1 MEHSVILLF
10 NVSVARSDGKVIG
23 KAYDDAG
30 NLVQLTYPDGYYLD
44 YSYDSLNRLED
55 IVEAGTTTLAAYT
68 YDSLSRRSSTTF
80 DNGVTTTVSYEPDN
94 VISAMAFQF
103 SGQAVTFDYTY
114 DQAGNRVSFT
124 ATDDRFVYNPLA
136 NETKTYTVNNL
147 NQYTEINTTSP
158 AYDLNGNMI
167 SKGSAAFDYDS
178 ENRLIEAIT
187 TDTTSSY
194 TSDPM
199 GRRRSKTVNTA
210 TTSYLYDGDNVIME
224 YDQSGAMAR
233 RFVYGPMVDEPVCMI
248 TPSARYYYH
257 ADALGSVV
265 ALSDTSGSLAETYA
279 YSPFGKTNGS
289 STLGNPYLFTGRRL
303 DSESGLYYYR
313 ARHYDVQEG
322 RFVQPDPIGFEGGI
336 NLYAYASNNP
346 IMYLDPLG
354 LVSEPGFWEGAIP
367 IWGSGKSAV
376 YHFEEGHYLRG
387 AAYTAL
393 AVSDVFL
400 LKAIATGIAKG
411 AVKIA
416 GSHTHNA
423 TSKWLLKKGLRE
435 SGEHAHHA
443 LIRNKGSIGKYIP
456 DAIKNQPWNYK
467 ALDAVTHGRI
477 HGAYK
482 QLPRYNALGRWWFGS
497 PQWSKAALSS
507 FGGRALMG
515 LFDDNYSDS
524 QQSESNKNK

>member
-1 MEHSVILLF
+1 MMM
-10 NVSVARSDGKVIG
+10 
-23 KAYDDAG
+23 
-30 NLVQLTYPDGYYLD
+30 PDGYYLI
-44 YSYDSLNRLED
+44 YS
-55 IVEAGTTTLAAYT
+55 
-68 YDSLSRRSSTTF
+68 YDSLSRRSSTIF

-94 VISAMAFQF
+94 DISAMAFQF

-114 DQAGNRVSFT
+114 DQAGNRVSF
-124 ATDDRFVYNPLA
+124 ASTDDRFVYNPLA
-136 NETKTYTVNNL
+136 NESKTYTVNNL

-224 YDQSGAMAR
+224 YDQTGAMAR
-233 RFVYGPMVDEPVCMI
+233 RFVYGPMIDEPVCMI

-265 ALSDTSGSLAETYA
+265 ALSDTSGNLAETYA

-313 ARHYDVQEG
+313 ARHYDAQEG

-336 NLYAYASNNP
+336 NLYAYCLNNSVN
-346 IMYLDPLG
+346 LVDPYG
-354 LVSEPGFWEGAIP
+354 LWTLQIGVSGSAGAIGGGTAGAG
-367 IWGSGKSAV
+367 IVFGFSWENGFQFGTYEVAGGGAFGS
-376 YHFEEGHYLRG
+376 
-387 AAYTAL
+387 
-393 AVSDVFL
+393 
-400 LKAIATGIAKG
+400 IAFSGVVDITFSTNNDINSLSGG
-411 AVKIA
+411 AV
-416 GSHTHNA
+416 T
-423 TSKWLLKKGLRE
+423 TGL
-435 SGEHAHHA
+435 SGGEG
-443 LIRNKGSIGKYIP
+443 LSIGGEANLP
-456 DAIKNQPWNYK
+456 MGDA
-467 ALDAVTHGRI
+467 
-477 HGAYK
+477 
-482 QLPRYNALGRWWFGS
+482 S
-497 PQWSKAALSS
+497 PSWTFS
-507 FGGRALMG
+507 FGGG
-515 LFDDNYSDS
+515 GGVPF
-524 QQSESNKNK
+524 ESHAFLTNTWIQEWTGNK